1 MTDESFLKNCNQLIK
16 NRRVLFLTTFR
27 LQLDELKTDSSPNS
41 ILYTLRAFTNFRCT
55 ETYNLHTIPSSWHC
69 IGAVWGLEPASGILH
84 GHALVSVI
92 LGCLGVVPC
101 PVLAALHLLT
111 LLTAGLPAFYIF
123 MSYRSN
129 PSNCIRFVVWTVKE
143 YAWIWITYIWK
154 RLWINWKYSIF

>member
-55 ETYNLHTIPSSWHC
+55 ETYNLHTIPPSWHC
-69 IGAVWGLEPASGILH
+69 IGAVWGLEPASGIRH
-84 GHALVSVI
+84 GHALVSEI
-92 LGCLGVVPC
+92 LGCIGVVPC
-101 PVLAALHLLT
+101 PVLATLHLLT
-111 LLTAGLPAFYIF
+111 LLTAGLPALHIL
-123 MSYRSN
+123 MSYCSN
-129 PSNCIRFVVWTVKE
+129 PSHCIGFVVWTVKV

-154 RLWINWKYSIF
+154 NYEYIIKI